1 MLNFPF
7 GPAKVITPTYA
18 ANITIPVDNTC
29 LIAKPTL
36 TGNATI
42 DLTIE
47 SELPAGSR
55 LIVIAAASGA
65 NRTITPGVGMVGV
78 AKTITSGTS
87 ARLEFVYDGISFHQ
101 ISEHPAA
108 V

>member
-18 ANITIPVDNTC
+18 ASITIPVDNTC

-42 DLTIE
+42 DL
-47 SELPAGSR
+47 
-55 LIVIAAASGA
+55 
-65 NRTITPGVGMVGV
+65 
-78 AKTITSGTS
+78 
-87 ARLEFVYDGISFHQ
+87 
-101 ISEHPAA
+101 
-108 V
+108 